1 MMGAGLAVVAVVG
14 AVLSYV
20 IVQPSTLAGS
30 LATLSLSGSV
40 ITLAVALLAG
50 LRPERAAD
58 LQEDVSES
66 AHRAAGAEP
75 LAAVPAPP
83 KHALPT

>member
-20 IVQPSTLAGS
+20 IVQPSTLVGS

-50 LRPERAAD
+50 SRPERAAD
-58 LQEDVSES
+58 LREIVPEPG
-66 AHRAAGAEP
+66 HRDAGAEP
-75 LAAVPAPP
+75 LAAAPAAP
-83 KHALPT
+83 KHAIPS